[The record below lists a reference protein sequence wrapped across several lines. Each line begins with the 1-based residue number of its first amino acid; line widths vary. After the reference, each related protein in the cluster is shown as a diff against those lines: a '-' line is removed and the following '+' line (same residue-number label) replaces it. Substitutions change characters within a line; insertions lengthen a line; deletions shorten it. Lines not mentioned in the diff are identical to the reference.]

1 MGRVTDQPPG
11 PARAAS
17 ERPRDA
23 AFRVLRALVA
33 SGLPTATIS
42 DLTECVGG
50 HPNGV
55 RLHLDALVANG
66 FAEYAAQ
73 PTQTRGRPA
82 KGYRATAIGR
92 QVVAQYPRPR
102 DFTALVEAFAEQWG
116 EGPDAV
122 ASARRLGTAWGERLA
137 AETDPPGDLVSVL
150 AGQGCTPEASGDR
163 IRLLTCP
170 FVDSARKHP
179 EILCSL
185 HEGLVSALSDRPAR
199 LRPFAEADACVIEL
213 DRAPASDAP

>member
-11 PARAAS
+11 PARAAN

-23 AFRVLRALVA
+23 AFRVLRALVV

-42 DLTECVGG
+42 DLTERVGG

-55 RLHLDALVANG
+55 RLHLDALVADG

-73 PTQTRGRPA
+73 PKQTRGRPA
-82 KGYRATAIGR
+82 KAYRATAIGR

-122 ASARRLGTAWGERLA
+122 ASAQRLGTAWGERLA
-137 AETDPPGDLVSVL
+137 AETDPPGDLVAVL
-150 AGQGCTPEASGDR
+150 AGQGYTPEVSGDR

-170 FVDSARKHP
+170 FVDTARKHP
-179 EILCSL
+179 EIMCSL
-185 HEGLVSALSDRPAR
+185 HAGLVSALTDRDAR
-199 LRPFAEADACVIEL
+199 ILPFAEPGACVIEL
-213 DRAPASDAP
+213 ARPETGR